1 MAMAASTVCLM
12 VDEIDSDHSDADH
25 RGECVICGRYRTEIE
40 AGRIKPC
47 WQWQKVKETDNDA
60 TDA

>member
-1 MAMAASTVCLM
+1 M

-47 WQWQKVKETDNDA
+47 WQWQRVKETDDEA